1 MWRDGMEV
9 DLEQRRIRRIS
20 ARRGL
25 GLKFISKDITLS
37 SLLKFLESVLDDKY
51 VLKGG
56 TAISRAGYLSS
67 PRFSE
72 DVDMDCFTGE
82 GLREAGRQL
91 HNMLKGLEGFSVKA
105 PRLQRDCL
113 RCDAYF
119 NNHFGDKDRIR
130 IEASPRKGGV
140 PGEEGA
146 AKTLLQSPFTSGE
159 ASLLKTYSKVGLFV
173 RKIHAL
179 SGRLDGKDVF
189 DLVGMWSSGVSER
202 VVVKEV
208 DAYAKTIGMTGYTLV
223 SDSLGNLEKIAVDIR
238 NAANS
243 TNHFIPRSERPDWGI
258 VIADLRTL
266 LESLMNQL
274 EKK

>member
-20 ARRGL
+20 AQTGL

-56 TAISRAGYLSS
+56 TAIFRAGYLSS

-82 GLREAGRQL
+82 GLREAGKQL
-91 HNMLKGLEGFSVKA
+91 HTMLKGLEGFSVKV

-119 NNHFGDKDRIR
+119 NNHFGEKDRIR
-130 IEASPRKGGV
+130 IEAFPRKGDV
-140 PGEEGA
+140 PGDEEA

-173 RKIHAL
+173 RKIDAL

-189 DLVGMWSSGVSER
+189 DLVGMWSSGVSEE
-202 VVVKEV
+202 EV
-208 DAYAKTIGMTGYTLV
+208 LQEMDSYAKGVGSTSYAFV
-223 SDSLGNLEKIAVDIR
+223 SGSLLNLEKMGLDMRSV
-238 NAANS
+238 ANS
-243 TNHFIPRSERPDWGI
+243 ANHFIPRSERPEWSI
-258 VIADLRTL
+258 MFVDLKVL
-266 LESLMNQL
+266 LEGLIRLL
-274 EKK
+274 EEM